1 MSESIRLNIN
11 MLNSLLADGSIKIVC
26 EVEYLLPDKTDSNE
40 NDNSYII
47 NIYKNILLKEKFPD
61 CVIQGIV
68 KISDCSSETFKGML
82 EFCYTGNVSEST
94 MEGLCVDLFA
104 ISHKYQ
110 ITNLKIKCEQFMAST
125 IDKDNFVQYCR
136 IIELYGSSILEEACV
151 KYIVANREEFLK
163 KDEGWKNL
171 KSTFPCLTHR
181 LLEKLIAE
189 IDKW

>member
-1 MSESIRLNIN
+1 MFEQNDMSE
-11 MLNSLLADGSIKIVC
+11 AQ
-26 EVEYLLPDKTDSNE
+26 T
-40 NDNSYII
+40 
-47 NIYKNILLKEKFPD
+47 
-61 CVIQGIV
+61 GIV

-94 MEGLCVDLFA
+94 MEDLCVDIFA

-189 IDKW
+189 IDKWSASW